1 MRTVCSFQPIRLL
14 DPIRWLFLISVVSSI
29 VVLPAVAQIDRA
41 VLEGTVLDP
50 SGAAIVGA
58 SVKILAVDTQISQEQ
73 HTNSRGYYRF
83 PGVAV
88 GSHTVTTTSRGFKT
102 KVVEEVI
109 LRVGQT
115 RTLDV
120 TLEVAV
126 KSRISLTT
134 GATGPV
140 SPCSRLSPRMTAA
153 ATREPFGSRAGPA
166 TTTIFRST
174 ASTPAAFRN
183 RPKNRKP
190 VCRFPRTQSKNIESA
205 ALCTMPNTAPKRVA
219 K

>member
-1 MRTVCSFQPIRLL
+1 MQLISSGLRDHVYLATRLGAVFGIVQSAADTIFFDCIL
-14 DPIRWLFLISVVSSI
+14 GNLQTRLRFLGLFLNAAGVDAVDLKI
-29 VVLPAVAQIDRA
+29 VVVAGPAREPNGSLVA
-41 VLEGTVLDP
+41 
-50 SGAAIVGA
+50 AA
-58 SVKILAVDTQISQEQ
+58 
-73 HTNSRGYYRF
+73 
-83 PGVAV
+83 
-88 GSHTVTTTSRGFKT
+88 
-102 KVVEEVI
+102 VI
-109 LRVGQT
+109 LGERREQGET
-115 RTLDV
+115 GP
-120 TLEVAV
+120 V